1 MAPTEDLSQE
11 FEPQPQRVESV
22 FAGFKVD
29 LDLTSVFL
37 KITRISIQ
45 TDRQTMP
52 DRHLTNVY
60 AYNDDTSLVLPM
72 ILDVLVPPNSTNQYH
87 VCYVFLDKDPI
98 CD

>member
-11 FEPQPQRVESV
+11 FEPQPQRVEIV

-29 LDLTSVFL
+29 LNLTSVFL

-45 TDRQTMP
+45 TDR
-52 DRHLTNVY
+52 HLTNVG
-60 AYNDDTSLVLPM
+60 AISCQYNDDTSLVLPM